1 MVRHQLAAEPHD
13 DAAPDPDTEPAP
25 DLLLSPLPEVL
36 DRLDAVPDGLSEA
49 ESARRLARTGAN
61 ELTAVRGASFVS
73 DLVRQLVHP
82 LALLLWMAAGL
93 ALATQGAALGIAIL
107 TVIALNAAFALIQER
122 HAEHAVAALAD
133 YLPPHAVVVRE
144 GRARVRRGAD
154 HRPGGSGPRGGG

>member
-73 DLVRQLVHP
+73 DLVRSSCTRWP
-82 LALLLWMAAGL
+82 CCCGWRPASPW
-93 ALATQGAALGIAIL
+93 
-107 TVIALNAAFALIQER
+107 
-122 HAEHAVAALAD
+122 
-133 YLPPHAVVVRE
+133 PPR
-144 GRARVRRGAD
+144 
-154 HRPGGSGPRGGG
+154 GPRSASPS